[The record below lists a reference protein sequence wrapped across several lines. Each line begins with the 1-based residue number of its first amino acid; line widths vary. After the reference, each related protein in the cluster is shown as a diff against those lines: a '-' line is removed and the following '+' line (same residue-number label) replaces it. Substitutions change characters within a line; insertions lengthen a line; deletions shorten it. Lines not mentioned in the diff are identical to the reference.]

1 MNDAVMPPPPPPPAS
16 DAAASSEREQAVTST
31 IRPFIKY
38 ILDLL
43 NNPANRGVIEWV
55 SSGEGFL
62 ILDRERFVAV
72 WNAGRSNEIGSLAA
86 VTRQLNTYGF
96 RKKAGDVWCNPNFHR
111 DHPERHIY
119 VVPTSSAGKKRK
131 VEGGSL
137 EPGSAERP
145 AAPCKSTAFP
155 LARGGCMAAGAACAS
170 ATTTQQQQ
178 EEQLQQILAL
188 QQQLAVQQQELAI
201 RQAQVAE
208 RVTDTGKTMQK
219 MEAVLMQRQAALEQ
233 LSENVAAGVT
243 VQIPAT
249 VANVAAPPPN
259 LPQPP
264 ALTRSPSA
272 LSQSSRISGMS
283 DFSSLLDT
291 YPEIFQNVSRHDSF
305 TTNLAANA
313 AAGADDAGGPGP
325 RLTTVD

>member
-1 MNDAVMPPPPPPPAS
+1 VMPPPPPPPAS
-16 DAAASSEREQAVTST
+16 AAAASSEREQPATFT

-131 VEGGSL
+131 GEGGSL
-137 EPGSAERP
+137 EAGGSAERP
-145 AAPCKSTAFP
+145 VAPFKSAAFP
-155 LARGGCMAAGAACAS
+155 LARGSCMAVGAAGAS
-170 ATTTQQQQ
+170 AITTQHQQ
-178 EEQLQQILAL
+178 EQLQQILAL

-249 VANVAAPPPN
+249 VANVVAPPPN

-291 YPEIFQNVSRHDSF
+291 YPDIFQNVSRHDSF
-305 TTNLAANA
+305 ATNMAANA
-313 AAGADDAGGPGP
+313 AAAADDAGADGGPGP